1 MAVNIAEEYF
11 DDMKDKTIMLIGTGE
26 AASLVAKLLKKRGV
40 SFMVTSRAPER
51 AKAFAETVAGTPI
64 PFDTALNMLQRVDLI
79 FTATVAPYRLL
90 TFERIQK
97 AREDRKKGMMIFDLS
112 NPRTVDEKVATIP
125 GVKLV
130 NMDQIAELVGK
141 NMRSRMKEIN
151 SAEKL
156 INEEMKSVEAMMKR
170 IRIEPVVVSVF
181 KNVDAIR
188 ERELKKALSILG
200 NKIGPEEAKVV
211 EQLSY
216 AIIEGVLSTPMN
228 NLRKVTEEG
237 QSEELMKM
245 VAKLFK
251 YEEKQQQ
258 QQ

>member
-1 MAVNIAEEYF
+1 
-11 DDMKDKTIMLIGTGE
+11 
-26 AASLVAKLLKKRGV
+26 
-40 SFMVTSRAPER
+40 
-51 AKAFAETVAGTPI
+51 
-64 PFDTALNMLQRVDLI
+64 
-79 FTATVAPYRLL
+79 
-90 TFERIQK
+90 
-97 AREDRKKGMMIFDLS
+97 
-112 NPRTVDEKVATIP
+112 
-125 GVKLV
+125 
-130 NMDQIAELVGK
+130 MDQIAELVGK

-156 INEEMKSVEAMMKR
+156 INEEMKSVDVMMKR
-170 IRIEPVVVSVF
+170 LKAEPVVVSVF

-200 NKIGPEEAKVV
+200 SKISPEEAKVI

-228 NLRKVTEEG
+228 NLRKETEEG
-237 QSEELMKM
+237 QSEELMKI

-258 QQ
+258 